1 MISSAISCAT
11 VLVERCKLFVNKYS
25 ISSNNWQL
33 SELCRQDDTLASFE
47 AIFTVFWRKSSS
59 ILDAPM
65 KPLQQL
71 FAKKKYLQS
80 LSLMLTLAI
89 IVTSAIAFPANAT
102 GIYQI
107 PKIVPGASPW
117 VIDQSEVLSRIN
129 ESTIS
134 SNLEKLAKQ
143 TGNEVRIVTI
153 RRLDYGETPESFTK
167 GLFKKWFPTS
177 EAQANQTLLVIDTL
191 SSGTAMETGDK
202 AKSLLTDDI
211 AASVVNETI
220 LAPLKQDEKYNQAFL
235 DASTRLIAVLSGEPD
250 PGPPQIVSNV
260 STERTFKTAA
270 ETDTNNATIWVVGFL
285 IAATIIPMAT
295 YYLYVK

>member
-1 MISSAISCAT
+1 MQPQP
-11 VLVERCKLFVNKYS
+11 LF
-25 ISSNNWQL
+25 
-33 SELCRQDDTLASFE
+33 DG
-47 AIFTVFWRKSSS
+47 
-59 ILDAPM
+59 
-65 KPLQQL
+65 
-71 FAKKKYLQS
+71 KKYLQRLILVLAS
-80 LSLMLTLAI
+80 IVLAI
-89 IVTSAIAFPANAT
+89 SAIAFPANAT

-107 PKIVPGASPW
+107 PKVTPGANPW

-129 ESTIS
+129 EGTIS

-153 RRLDYGETPESFTK
+153 RRLDYGETPESFAK
-167 GLFKKWFPTS
+167 GLFEKWFPTP

-191 SSGTAMETGDK
+191 SSGTAIRSGDK

-211 AASVVNETI
+211 ASSVVNETI

-235 DASTRLIAVLSGEPD
+235 DASDRLVAVLSGEPD
-250 PGPPQIVSNV
+250 PGPPQIVANV
-260 STERTFKTAA
+260 STERTFKTAE

>member
-1 MISSAISCAT
+1 MQ
-11 VLVERCKLFVNKYS
+11 R
-25 ISSNNWQL
+25 
-33 SELCRQDDTLASFE
+33 R
-47 AIFTVFWRKSSS
+47 
-59 ILDAPM
+59 
-65 KPLQQL
+65 QQL
-71 FAKKKYLQS
+71 FDWNKYLQRFI
-80 LSLMLTLAI
+80 LALALVI
-89 IVTSAIAFPANAT
+89 LATSAIAFPARAT

-107 PKIVPGASPW
+107 PKVTPGASPW

-153 RRLDYGETPESFTK
+153 RRLDYGETPESFAK
-167 GLFKKWFPTS
+167 GLFEKWFPTP

-191 SSGTAMETGDK
+191 SSGTAIRTGDK
-202 AKSLLTDDI
+202 TKSLLTDDI
-211 AASVVNETI
+211 ASSVVNETI

-235 DASTRLIAVLSGEPD
+235 DASSRLIAVLSGQTD
-250 PGPPQIVSNV
+250 PGPPQIVANV
-260 STERTFKTAA
+260 STERTFKTAE
-270 ETDTNNATIWVVGFL
+270 ETDTNNATIWVIGFL